1 MSAWMRKMK
10 IKNSKIIKKIHQ
22 NQKTTQTLTEWFPQE
37 YSFKQSIRFIHEI
50 LKELKNGN
58 QKFNLDMII
67 FTVIYKTKR

>member
-10 IKNSKIIKKIHQ
+10 INNNKTMNKIHQ
-22 NQKTTQTLTEWFPQE
+22 NQKTTQTLIEWFLQE
-37 YSFKQSIRFIHEI
+37 YSFRKSIRFIHEI

-67 FTVIYKTKR
+67 FTVIYKAKR

>member
-10 IKNSKIIKKIHQ
+10 IMNNKTIEKIHQ
-22 NQKTTQTLTEWFPQE
+22 NQKTTQTLIEWFPQE
-37 YSFKQSIRFIHEI
+37 YSFRKSIQFIHGI

-67 FTVIYKTKR
+67 FTVIYKAKR

>member
-37 YSFKQSIRFIHEI
+37 YFFKKSIRFIHEI

>member
-10 IKNSKIIKKIHQ
+10 IMNNKIIKKIHQ
-22 NQKTTQTLTEWFPQE
+22 NQRTIQILIEWFLQE
-37 YSFKQSIRFIHEI
+37 YSFRKNIRFIHGI

>member
-10 IKNSKIIKKIHQ
+10 INNNKTMNKIHQ
-22 NQKTTQTLTEWFPQE
+22 NQKTTQTLIEWFLQE
-37 YSFKQSIRFIHEI
+37 YSFRKSIRFIHEI

>member
-10 IKNSKIIKKIHQ
+10 IMNNKTMNKIHQ
-22 NQKTTQTLTEWFPQE
+22 NQKTTQTLIEWFLQE
-37 YSFKQSIRFIHEI
+37 YSFRKNIRFIHEI
-50 LKELKNGN
+50 HKELKNGN